1 MNKNNC
7 SEHKFK
13 HTPIILNQRY
23 CNHKENRVETLIE
36 VHDNKCVTDKQT
48 VHIDYFKDMYTL
60 RKS

>member
-48 VHIDYFKDMYTL
+48 VHVDYFKDM
-60 RKS
+60 